1 MPLYIVF
8 DLFGGNKKIKTH
20 QDDVAK
26 MKVTDIISPPSVEVK
41 QNYIKVEEKFAKT
54 FFIFSYPRY
63 ISVGWMS
70 PIINLN
76 IPITVS
82 FFLHPF
88 SSEVILKKLRKRI
101 TEVQA
106 DINQRQAKGLI
117 RDPQLD
123 IAFRDIEDLR
133 NRLQTAQEKMFK
145 VGIYITVFSEKEEDL
160 KKIETTLRSMLESK
174 LVYIKPT
181 LYQQKEG
188 FISTSPYGLDKLLI
202 NTPMNTEPLSSIFPF
217 ISSDLSSGEGILYG
231 INLHNNSLVLFD
243 RFSLES
249 ANMVVFAKSGS
260 GKSYFVKLEVLRYLM
275 MGVDVIILDPE
286 NEYRSL
292 SDVVGGSFFNMS
304 LGSNDHINP
313 FDLPHPREGED
324 PKNVLRSNIINLV
337 GLIRLMFGGLTPEED
352 SIMDRALTET
362 YAARDITEESDPAT
376 WKDNIPTMSDLE
388 SILIGLEGTEGL
400 SRKLRKYTK
409 GNYAEFFNSKTN
421 ISINKEFIAFGIRD
435 LEENLTPMAMYI
447 VMRYIWTT
455 VVSNIKKRIFVIDE
469 SWLIMQHKES
479 ASFLYG
485 LSKRSRK
492 YWLGITTITQDVEDF
507 MTSSYGKPIVTNSSL
522 QFLLK
527 QSTASVDLVKKTFFL
542 TDSEKMMLLEAQ
554 IGEGLFI
561 AGKKRVMIKV
571 TASYSED
578 QFITTSPEELAKI
591 KKAKQGY

>member
-1 MPLYIVF
+1 MFDVF
-8 DLFGGNKKIKTH
+8 DLFWKKKEIKTH
-20 QDDVAK
+20 QDDVVE

-41 QNYIKVEEKFAKT
+41 QNYIKIEEKFAKT

-70 PIINLN
+70 PVINLN
-76 IPITVS
+76 IPITIS

-88 SSEVILKKLRKRI
+88 SSEIVLKKLRKRI

-160 KKIETTLRSMLESK
+160 KKIETTLRSILESK
-174 LVYIKPT
+174 LVYIKPA

-202 NTPMNTEPLSSIFPF
+202 NTPMNTEPLSSVFPF
-217 ISSDLSSGEGILYG
+217 VSSDLSSGDGVLYG
-231 INLHNNSLVLFD
+231 VNLHNNSLVLFD
-243 RFSLES
+243 RFSLEN

-260 GKSYFVKLEVLRYLM
+260 GKSYFVKLEALRYLM
-275 MGVDVIILDPE
+275 MGVDVIVLDPD
-286 NEYRSL
+286 NEYKTL
-292 SDVVGGSFFNMS
+292 ADAVGGSFFNMS
-304 LGSNDHINP
+304 LTSNDHINP
-313 FDLPHPREGED
+313 FDLPEPREGED
-324 PKNVLRSNIINLV
+324 PKNILRSNIINLV
-337 GLIRLMFGGLTPEED
+337 GLIRIMFGGLTPEED
-352 SIMDRALTET
+352 AIMDRALTET

-388 SILIGLEGTEGL
+388 SVLIGLEGTEEL

-421 ISINKEFIAFGIRD
+421 ISIEKSFVSFGIRD
-435 LEENLTPMAMYI
+435 LEEGLSPMAMYI
-447 VMRYIWTT
+447 IMRYIWNS
-455 VVSNIKKRIFVIDE
+455 VVSKPKKRIFIIDE
-469 SWLIMQHKES
+469 SWMIMQNKEG

-485 LSKRSRK
+485 LVKRARK
-492 YWLGITTITQDVEDF
+492 YWLGVTTITQDVEDF
-507 MTSSYGKPIVTNSSL
+507 MASKYGKPIVTNSSL

-527 QSTASVDLVKKTFFL
+527 QSTASANVVQETFFL
-542 TDSEKMMLLEAQ
+542 TDAEKMALLECQ

-561 AGKKRVMIKV
+561 AGKKRAMIKV

>member
-1 MPLYIVF
+1 MF
-8 DLFGGNKKIKTH
+8 DLFGKKKKIKTH
-20 QDDVAK
+20 QDDVVK

-41 QNYIKVEEKFAKT
+41 QNYIKIEEKFAKT
-54 FFIFSYPRY
+54 FFVFSYPRY

-88 SSEVILKKLRKRI
+88 SSEVVLKKLRKRI

-202 NTPMNTEPLSSIFPF
+202 NTPMNTEPLSSVFPF
-217 ISSDLSSGEGILYG
+217 VSSDLSSGDGVLYG
-231 INLHNNSLVLFD
+231 VNLHNNSLVLFD
-243 RFSLES
+243 RFSLEN

-275 MGVDVIILDPE
+275 MGVDVIVLDPD
-286 NEYRSL
+286 NEYKTL
-292 SDVVGGSFFNMS
+292 ADAVGGSFFNMS
-304 LGSNDHINP
+304 LTSNDHINP
-313 FDLPHPREGED
+313 FDLPDLREGED
-324 PKNVLRSNIINLV
+324 PKNILRNNIINLV

-352 SIMDRALTET
+352 AIMDRALTET

-388 SILIGLEGTEGL
+388 SVLIGLEGTEDL

-409 GNYAEFFNSKTN
+409 GNYAEFFNSKSN
-421 ISINKEFIAFGIRD
+421 ISTEKSFISFGIRD
-435 LEENLTPMAMYI
+435 LEEGLSPMAMYI
-447 VMRYIWTT
+447 IMRYIWNS
-455 VVSNIKKRIFVIDE
+455 VVSKPKKKIFIIDE
-469 SWLIMQHKES
+469 SWMIMQNKEG

-485 LSKRSRK
+485 LVKRARK
-492 YWLGITTITQDVEDF
+492 YWLGVTTITQDVEDF
-507 MTSSYGKPIVTNSSL
+507 MASKYGKPIVTNSSL

-527 QSTASVDLVKKTFFL
+527 QSTASANVVQETFFL
-542 TDSEKMMLLEAQ
+542 TDAEKMALLECQ

-561 AGKKRVMIKV
+561 AGKKRSMIKV

>member
-1 MPLYIVF
+1 MFDVF
-8 DLFGGNKKIKTH
+8 DLFWKKKEIKTH
-20 QDDVAK
+20 QDDVVE

-41 QNYIKVEEKFAKT
+41 QNYIKIEEKFAKT

-70 PIINLN
+70 PVINLN
-76 IPITVS
+76 IPITIS

-88 SSEVILKKLRKRI
+88 SSEIVLKKLRKRI

-160 KKIETTLRSMLESK
+160 KKIETTLRSILESK

-202 NTPMNTEPLSSIFPF
+202 NTPMNTEPLSSVFPF
-217 ISSDLSSGEGILYG
+217 VSSDLSSGDGVLYG
-231 INLHNNSLVLFD
+231 VNLHNNSLVLFD
-243 RFSLES
+243 RFSLEN

-260 GKSYFVKLEVLRYLM
+260 GKSYFVKLEALRYLM
-275 MGVDVIILDPE
+275 MGVDVIVLDPD
-286 NEYRSL
+286 NEYKTL
-292 SDVVGGSFFNMS
+292 ADAVGGSFFNMS
-304 LGSNDHINP
+304 LTSNDHINP
-313 FDLPHPREGED
+313 FDLPEPREGED
-324 PKNVLRSNIINLV
+324 PKNILRSNIINLV
-337 GLIRLMFGGLTPEED
+337 GLIRIMFGGLTPEED
-352 SIMDRALTET
+352 AIMDRALTET

-388 SILIGLEGTEGL
+388 SVLIGLEGTEEL

-421 ISINKEFIAFGIRD
+421 ISTEKSFISFGIRD
-435 LEENLTPMAMYI
+435 LEEGLSPMAMYI
-447 VMRYIWTT
+447 IMRYIWNS
-455 VVSNIKKRIFVIDE
+455 VVSKPKKRIFIIDE
-469 SWLIMQHKES
+469 SWMIMQNKEG

-485 LSKRSRK
+485 LVKRARK
-492 YWLGITTITQDVEDF
+492 YWLGVTTITQDVEDF
-507 MTSSYGKPIVTNSSL
+507 MASKYGKPIVTNSSL

-527 QSTASVDLVKKTFFL
+527 QSTASANVVQETFFL
-542 TDSEKMMLLEAQ
+542 TDAEKMALLECQ

-561 AGKKRVMIKV
+561 AGKKRAMIKV